1 MESNNLTL
9 SEMSNE
15 IMSKT
20 ELREKVPLVIVQI
33 GFSVFGENYHKLTNL
48 HSNR

>member
-20 ELREKVPLVIVQI
+20 ELRKEVILVFVQI
-33 GFSVFGENYHKLTNL
+33 GFSVFGENYH
-48 HSNR
+48 